1 MASETVSHSGRITNS
16 PELLEKC
23 ISGRCHAEKTGTNPY
38 CNIWVQMASSALEKR
53 QLRTQKGR
61 LNNQK
66 GHLPDRKTPPTE
78 QNES

>member
-1 MASETVSHSGRITNS
+1 MLKKVSS
-16 PELLEKC
+16 
-23 ISGRCHAEKTGTNPY
+23 NPY
-38 CNIWVQMASSALEKR
+38 CDTWAQTASSALEKG

-78 QNES
+78 HNTS